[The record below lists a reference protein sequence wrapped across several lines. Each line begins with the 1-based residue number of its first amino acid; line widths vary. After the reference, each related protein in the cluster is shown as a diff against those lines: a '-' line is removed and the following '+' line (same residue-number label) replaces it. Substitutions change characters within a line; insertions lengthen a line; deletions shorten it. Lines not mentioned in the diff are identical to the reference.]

1 MAANAEAVK
10 DALQEHVDLEKA
22 EFYPRFFK
30 AGKGEYAEGDKFLG
44 VTVPNQRK
52 VAKAF
57 RDLPLP
63 QISRLLKSPWHEQR
77 LTALFILVLQFERCN
92 DEPARRKV
100 VDFYLDHLDFV
111 NNWDLVDS
119 SAHKILGTWLLDH
132 EEEQGTLDELAESG
146 DLWRER
152 VSVIACLPLIKQGE
166 FDWIL
171 RLSEWFLDH
180 EHDLIHKA
188 VGWMLRE
195 AGKQDRTVLR
205 AFLDTHAPV
214 MPRTMLRYA
223 IEKLPAHERR
233 GYLSRS

>member
-1 MAANAEAVK
+1 MAVTANAVK
-10 DALQEHVDLEKA
+10 DALQEYVDPEKA

-52 VAKAF
+52 VTKTF
-57 RDLPLP
+57 RDLPLQ
-63 QISRLLKSPWHEQR
+63 QISQLLQSKWHEHR
-77 LTALFILVLQFERCN
+77 LTALLILVLQFERSQ
-92 DEPARRKV
+92 DEASRRSIV
-100 VDFYLDHLDFV
+100 EFYLDHLDFV

-146 DLWRER
+146 ELWRER
-152 VSVIACLPLIKQGE
+152 VSVIACLPFIKQRE

-195 AGKQDRTVLR
+195 AGKQDQTVLH
-205 AFLDTHAPV
+205 AFLNTHAGV

-223 IEKLPAHERR
+223 IEKLPPSKRR
-233 GYLSRS
+233 DYLSRT